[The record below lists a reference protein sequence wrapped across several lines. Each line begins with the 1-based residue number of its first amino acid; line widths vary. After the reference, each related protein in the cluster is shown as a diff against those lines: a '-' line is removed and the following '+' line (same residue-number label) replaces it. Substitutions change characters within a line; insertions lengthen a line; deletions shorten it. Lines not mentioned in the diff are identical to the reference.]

1 MGLIINR
8 TSLTSGLA
16 ILLYRGFAN
25 VMGMGSRSIQLYSI
39 WYDRELRTY
48 EEQQQMPYITSVEQ
62 IGYDRGQV
70 EGKVEERKSIAL
82 KCLEIIS
89 L

>member
-1 MGLIINR
+1 
-8 TSLTSGLA
+8 
-16 ILLYRGFAN
+16 
-25 VMGMGSRSIQLYSI
+25 MGMGSRSIQLYSI

-62 IGYDRGQV
+62 IGYDWGKV
-70 EGKVEERKSIAL
+70 EGKVEAKVEERKSIAL